1 MLISPAL
8 AYHGTTDGGGISIE
22 AVLPLLLVAGAVVF
36 VLVFVGRK
44 KGRRRKPW
52 RAGKSRKRNH

>member
-8 AYHGTTDGGGISIE
+8 ANHDTTGGGVSIE
-22 AVLPLLLVAGAVVF
+22 AILPLILIVGAIAL

-44 KGRRRKPW
+44 KGRRRKAR
-52 RAGKSRKRNH
+52 RAGSGQKRRR